1 LVLGSLDVVSIFNRI
16 MRYAK
21 APQGRRMISQ
31 AGRYARSPQARRQF
45 DQVRR
50 QITGR
55 RAGRPR

>member
-1 LVLGSLDVVSIFNRI
+1 MIVMSIFNRI

-21 APQGRRMISQ
+21 TPQGRRMLSQ